1 MRWNPEPPAWSIDL
15 GTFGELSYGSDYYQL
30 QPGEAMNAANLTTRR
45 SIFVELGGFNPGTSG
60 NTIIVGDLEVG
71 LCRKLMAAGWKLVY
85 VPGAL
90 VYHLQDGSRVTL
102 ERMRFRHTQQTRFIA
117 YQDDKLHRQS
127 IFGLSYHVA
136 RQVAKATVFGIL
148 AQYYRL
154 RGSSAAYRAKRVM
167 KWSSRSG
174 SILRPYD
181 RLSGISRLD
190 TPRRLVQSSS

>member
-1 MRWNPEPPAWSIDL
+1 MRVAENDILAFVDDDAEVIPDWLSLIAPVYDDTSVAAVGGPISVRWNPEPPAWSIDL

-117 YQDDKLHRQS
+117 YQD
-127 IFGLSYHVA
+127 
-136 RQVAKATVFGIL
+136 
-148 AQYYRL
+148 
-154 RGSSAAYRAKRVM
+154 
-167 KWSSRSG
+167 
-174 SILRPYD
+174 
-181 RLSGISRLD
+181 
-190 TPRRLVQSSS
+190 